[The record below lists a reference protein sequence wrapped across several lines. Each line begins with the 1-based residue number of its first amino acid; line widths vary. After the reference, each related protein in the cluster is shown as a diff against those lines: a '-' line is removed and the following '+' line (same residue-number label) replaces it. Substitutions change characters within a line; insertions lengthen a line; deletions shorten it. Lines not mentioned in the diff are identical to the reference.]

1 MYWMDYSVAETMLGS
16 TYLINAPVQSLQL
29 CPGQGKLMYRIY
41 SVTIV

>member
-1 MYWMDYSVAETMLGS
+1 MYWMDYSVPETMLVS
-16 TYLINAPVQSLQL
+16 IYLVNAPIRSLQS